1 MFYITHEGRGLYA
14 LLPIFTGY
22 ASSGLLEASL
32 DLERLLPHNTGA
44 PHPYSMLAF
53 SAGVLLGA
61 FIIRW
66 MGRHN
71 KKERILVDPETQETF
86 RFAPKDTLY
95 GVSLNSWSIVWMV
108 IACLGASSTLHEL
121 FSG

>member
-14 LLPIFTGY
+14 VLPIFTGY
-22 ASSGLLEASL
+22 AGSWLIEASL
-32 DLERLLPHNTGA
+32 DLERLLPYNTGA

-95 GVSLNSWSIVWMV
+95 GVSLNSWAIVWII
-108 IACLGASSTLHEL
+108 IASLSAASTLYEL
-121 FSG
+121 FAG